1 MVLQNGSFHVVE
13 TVDATGDESSFR
25 KTITE
30 IAMSAL
36 ILERARMKFGE
47 PGTNSKLVYVA
58 SSFLEKIARPSLD
71 AAEHQGAELV
81 NWSSTE
87 DRISLIR
94 SFSALAIRIS
104 KNKKID
110 IVAPQGKDF
119 FH

>member
-47 PGTNSKLVYVA
+47 PQIQNWFTLRLVSLRKLHV
-58 SSFLEKIARPSLD
+58 RPLTQQSIK
-71 AAEHQGAELV
+71 EL
-81 NWSSTE
+81 NW
-87 DRISLIR
+87 
-94 SFSALAIRIS
+94 
-104 KNKKID
+104 
-110 IVAPQGKDF
+110 
-119 FH
+119 